1 MPFVSWMSSS
11 LLSIFQLNI
20 EVTPTLILTGAG
32 AFVAFLVLSS
42 IVSAIDSVPLV
53 RSYDIDNVIST
64 SL

>member
-20 EVTPTLILTGAG
+20 EVTHTLILTGAG
-32 AFVAFLVLSS
+32 DFVALWVLSS
-42 IVSAIDSVPLV
+42 VFSAIDSVPLV

>member
-32 AFVAFLVLSS
+32 AFVALLVLSS